1 MKSNGLIQKKYKN
14 PSANLRM
21 PVDEFIISH
30 KLDEI
35 NFSNNNS
42 LTNIIDYNKNKMY
55 FSQNNQ
61 LKIPFFPN
69 ISKIEN

>member
-1 MKSNGLIQKKYKN
+1 
-14 PSANLRM
+14 M